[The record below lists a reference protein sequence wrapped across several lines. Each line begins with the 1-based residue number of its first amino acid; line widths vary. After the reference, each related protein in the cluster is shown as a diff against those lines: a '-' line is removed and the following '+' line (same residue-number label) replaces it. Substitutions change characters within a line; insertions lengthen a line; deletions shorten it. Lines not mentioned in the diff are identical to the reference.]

1 MYKKAWCTCKIVVL
15 LIKPIVFVAFPLPSP
30 SSDLK
35 VPSTELLK
43 QQLRRRLQKRQL
55 NWGKVALLQTWSRL
69 FHLVQFVKFWQF
81 FLELNLKRL
90 NRSSGKGKGKE
101 NRCLAAFLF
110 LSRLKLG
117 MSCSDGKDR
126 NVQKKKKVMHVQ
138 SCCFANLNL
147 LLFRRSRYRLRHPGG
162 PGSAIDISLI
172 SSLMTVYKW
181 WEEPGNEPVITCY
194 GNFVTA
200 SIFLL
205 CV

>member
-1 MYKKAWCTCKIVVL
+1 MHAQNCCFLV
-15 LIKPIVFVAFPLPSP
+15 IKPIVFVAFPLPSP

-43 QQLRRRLQKRQL
+43 QQLRRRLQKRHL

-90 NRSSGKGKGKE
+90 HRSSGKGKGKE

-117 MSCSDGKDR
+117 MSCSDGQFCYGQHFSALR
-126 NVQKKKKVMHVQ
+126 VNCAHV
-138 SCCFANLNL
+138 FFL
-147 LLFRRSRYRLRHPGG
+147 LSIHFFLFYLFRLYAFFSWEVFSRGYSWEFLVGCAARF
-162 PGSAIDISLI
+162 SLFQ
-172 SSLMTVYKW
+172 TKNV
-181 WEEPGNEPVITCY
+181 
-194 GNFVTA
+194 
-200 SIFLL
+200 IFLTRFL
-205 CV
+205 TRPLKSIPVFRSNL

>member
-35 VPSTELLK
+35 VPNTELLK
-43 QQLRRRLQKRQL
+43 QQLRRRLQKRPL

-90 NRSSGKGKGKE
+90 YRSSGKGKE

-126 NVQKKKKVMHVQ
+126 NVQKKKRWCTCKVVVLPILT
-138 SCCFANLNL
+138 CCFFAVLVNV
-147 LLFRRSRYRLRHPGG
+147 
-162 PGSAIDISLI
+162 SAIDISLI

-181 WEEPGNEPVITCY
+181 WEEPGDEPVITCH

>member
-1 MYKKAWCTCKIVVL
+1 MYFLCTTWNFHVVVVQWRQRNVQKSVMHVQNCCFL
-15 LIKPIVFVAFPLPSP
+15 VIKPIGFVAFPLPSP

-35 VPSTELLK
+35 VPNTELLK
-43 QQLRRRLQKRQL
+43 QQLRRRLQKRHL

-90 NRSSGKGKGKE
+90 YRSSGKGKE

-126 NVQKKKKVMHVQ
+126 NVQKKKGDARAK
-138 SCCFANLNL
+138 
-147 LLFRRSRYRLRHPGG
+147 LLFCQS
-162 PGSAIDISLI
+162 
-172 SSLMTVYKW
+172 
-181 WEEPGNEPVITCY
+181 
-194 GNFVTA
+194 
-200 SIFLL
+200 
-205 CV
+205 